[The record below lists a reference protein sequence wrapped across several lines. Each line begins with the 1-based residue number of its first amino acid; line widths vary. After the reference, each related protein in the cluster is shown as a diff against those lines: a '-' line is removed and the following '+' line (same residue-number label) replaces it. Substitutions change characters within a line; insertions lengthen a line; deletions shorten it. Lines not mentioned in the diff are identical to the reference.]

1 MFHNVVST
9 GVLPSLMVDW
19 IELKTIFSSGL
30 STYVRANELST
41 RAGSTAN
48 CSSRSMIF
56 PAEVFAK
63 SFVTKV
69 LGRSCAG

>member
-1 MFHNVVST
+1 MFHNVVSP
-9 GVLPSLMVDW
+9 GVLPSLMVDR

-56 PAEVFAK
+56 LAEVFAK
-63 SFVTKV
+63 NFVTKV
-69 LGRSCAG
+69 SASSYAG